1 MVAALITVA
10 IIAWLSQLA
19 LGGWQIWLFNRA
31 FDKLCQQGRVGV
43 GRSGGRFKPRVV
55 IALALDKHDKVC
67 DSLMM
72 RGLTVFARPDKITA
86 LEGKYLQE
94 LKPDVI
100 FPQDPLCQNALSLAL
115 KLKHG

>member
-19 LGGWQIWLFNRA
+19 LGGWQIWRFNRA
-31 FDKLCQQGRVGV
+31 FDRLCQQGRVGV

-55 IALALDKHDKVC
+55 IAIALNEDDQVC
-67 DSLMM
+67 GSLIM
-72 RGLTVFARPDKITA
+72 RGLTVFARPGKIAA
-86 LEGKYLQE
+86 LEGKYLRQ